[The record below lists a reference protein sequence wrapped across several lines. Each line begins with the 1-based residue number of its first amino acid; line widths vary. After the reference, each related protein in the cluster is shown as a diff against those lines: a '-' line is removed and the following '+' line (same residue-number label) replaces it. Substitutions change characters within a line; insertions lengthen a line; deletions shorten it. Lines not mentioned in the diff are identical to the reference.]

1 MVPPEGIIAGGSVG
15 LQYVVSAPA
24 QSSGGER
31 VVLPA
36 ASFTQA
42 SWYIS
47 YNASLAYPCP
57 AQWLGNQSML
67 VCSKPDAWCEFGG
80 FFFKMSTPTHLMA
93 VFILTYLCMT
103 NIANNGYTYIH
114 YLCCII
120 YFIIL
125 YLMYYIYY
133 VNVYVH
139 MYISMC
145 VRVCV

>member
-1 MVPPEGIIAGGSVG
+1 
-15 LQYVVSAPA
+15 
-24 QSSGGER
+24 
-31 VVLPA
+31 
-36 ASFTQA
+36 
-42 SWYIS
+42 
-47 YNASLAYPCP
+47 
-57 AQWLGNQSML
+57 
-67 VCSKPDAWCEFGG
+67 
-80 FFFKMSTPTHLMA
+80 MA
-93 VFILTYLCMT
+93 VLILTYLCMT